1 MRGKL
6 PHDYTTQG
14 STFKAKKRDGDQID
28 IKGFR
33 ATVPAEEFVPEQQRA
48 VAAAFPARLHLCPRP
63 TPATSTHV
71 LGKTPDVGA
80 KPASADLAHF
90 RGWWAPRASPGR
102 AWARGSFHH
111 CTPFSQNDLLVEGT
125 KQSLRCTL
133 CNLYVNEVENMH
145 KRAADT
151 LLQWIPPCGIW
162 FLSEAYTDGVSA
174 D

>member
-14 STFKAKKRDGDQID
+14 SIFKAKKRDGDQTD

-33 ATVPAEEFVPEQQRA
+33 ATVPAEEFMPEQQWA
-48 VAAAFPARLHLCPRP
+48 VAADSPSRLHLCPRP
-63 TPATSTHV
+63 LPAHASEGEPQMGATAAELVPSLPVSGMTGTPCLPVESTGQGV
-71 LGKTPDVGA
+71 
-80 KPASADLAHF
+80 
-90 RGWWAPRASPGR
+90 
-102 AWARGSFHH
+102 FHH
-111 CTPFSQNDLLVEGT
+111 CTPFSQNDLPVEGT
-125 KQSLRCTL
+125 EQSLRCAL
-133 CNLYVNEVENMH
+133 CNLYVNEAKNMQ

-151 LLQWIPPCGIW
+151 LLQWIPPSRIW